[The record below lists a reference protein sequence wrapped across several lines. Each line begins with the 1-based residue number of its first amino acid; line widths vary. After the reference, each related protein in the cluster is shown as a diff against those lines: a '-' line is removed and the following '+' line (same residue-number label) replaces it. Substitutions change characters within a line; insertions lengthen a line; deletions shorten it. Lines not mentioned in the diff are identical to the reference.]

1 MRADN
6 ISKHNAQLTPEERA
20 ERGRK
25 AGKKSGKVRR
35 ENRRLK
41 EALLERLTDD
51 DLTAI
56 VDGLIS
62 RAKRN
67 TRDFEVLRDSIG
79 QKPRETVSVAEAEP
93 ITITFSRSD
102 D

>member
-1 MRADN
+1 MADN
-6 ISKHNAQLTPEERA
+6 ISKYNKSLTAAEKA

-25 AGKKSGKVRR
+25 AGKRSGKVRR

-93 ITITFSRSD
+93 VQITVRRSD